1 MCDAL
6 AVATHPIKG
15 SRSISYSARPSR
27 GACSEASLYFTG
39 VFCPIPTDRTVIYRC
54 FTVSL
59 WEFAMLLR
67 SIWAILSPNV
77 AWTMLHACV
86 SKEPVLYPSCF
97 MVFEGSWAEG
107 FDDLWRS
114 ASLNIVLNNIFKTCQ
129 NMSKLCSDLQRF
141 NKEKQNTG
149 KKETLATVPIGS
161 MYGIYANIWGILMVN
176 VTIYSIHGSY
186 GVRHNGWFWDLSGP
200 NACHHVDVTM
210 TYILG
215 PHPPII
221 VAQRVQ

>member
-1 MCDAL
+1 MLIDRNHPPVTTHHVRTTYHHVTCFSFGHRVLKAVLHQMCDAL

-27 GACSEASLYFTG
+27 GACSEASLYFAG

-97 MVFEGSWAEG
+97 MVFEGHG
-107 FDDLWRS
+107 QK
-114 ASLNIVLNNIFKTCQ
+114 VLTIFE
-129 NMSKLCSDLQRF
+129 DLQVW
-141 NKEKQNTG
+141 T
-149 KKETLATVPIGS
+149 
-161 MYGIYANIWGILMVN
+161 
-176 VTIYSIHGSY
+176 
-186 GVRHNGWFWDLSGP
+186 
-200 NACHHVDVTM
+200 
-210 TYILG
+210 
-215 PHPPII
+215 
-221 VAQRVQ
+221 